1 MRRGEHTVDIY
12 SELSGL
18 SRLLRHSHRK
28 KCLTGIAHGFVLNL
42 KAGNTGGAGMLILL
56 SQVPAS
62 LAISTS
68 INAQVEAGWLT
79 RSREK

>member
-1 MRRGEHTVDIY
+1 MDIY

-56 SQVPAS
+56 SQEHAFS
-62 LAISTS
+62 ATSTS
-68 INAQVEAGWLT
+68 INAQVEAGRFT